1 MKRIYR
7 GRFAPSP
14 TGPLHFGSLVAA
26 VGSYLDAKANGGVW
40 LVRMDD
46 LDQSRTVPGAAD
58 LILRSLENLG
68 MAWDETVVYQST
80 RSAAYESALKVLK
93 KRKLIYPCA
102 CSRREIA
109 DSAVGGID
117 GPIYTGTCRKG
128 LLAGR
133 AARAERIMT
142 DNNRIEL
149 KDAIQGKIAHSLE
162 RQVGDF
168 VVKRADGYF
177 AYQLAAVV
185 DDADQGITDIVRG
198 ADLLDSTTRQIYLQ
212 QLLGYSTPRYAH
224 LPVAVNVSV
233 RNFTDPAFVDRVL
246 AALARHRVD
255 PGLLQLELT
264 EELTGNLSK
273 QLRTGQIQLA
283 VLFDDGRILAV
294 IATADVP
301 SLRWV
306 SEILAVYEDAG

>member
-46 LDQSRTVPGAAD
+46 LDLSRTVPGAAD
-58 LILRSLENLG
+58 VILRSLQKLG

-80 RSAAYESALKVLK
+80 RSAAYEAALKILK

-109 DSAVGGID
+109 DSAVGGLD
-117 GPIYTGTCRKG
+117 GPIYPGTCRKG

-133 AARAERIMT
+133 AARADRIIT
-142 DNNRIEL
+142 DNTRIEL
-149 KDAIQGKIAHSLE
+149 KDVIQGKIVHSLE

-177 AYQLAAVV
+177 AYQLAVVV
-185 DDADQGITDIVRG
+185 DDAAQGITDVVRG

-212 QLLGYSTPRYAH
+212 QQLGYTTPRYAH
-224 LPVAVNVSV
+224 LPVAVNV
-233 RNFTDPAFVDRVL
+233 L
-246 AALARHRVD
+246 
-255 PGLLQLELT
+255 GEK
-264 EELTGNLSK
+264 LSK
-273 QLRTGQIQLA
+273 QTLAAPIDVAAPVPALNA
-283 VLFDDGRILAV
+283 VLQFLGQPAVTDCAADDTVTFWAQAVAAWDIRRIPHTRTQA
-294 IATADVP
+294 APD
-301 SLRWV
+301 
-306 SEILAVYEDAG
+306 

>member
-1 MKRIYR
+1 MKRNYR

-26 VGSYLDAKANGGVW
+26 VGSYLDAKSHGGAW

-46 LDQSRTVPGAAD
+46 LDLSRTVPGAAD

-80 RSAAYESALKVLK
+80 RSEAYEKALKVLK

-109 DSAVGGID
+109 DSAVGGLD
-117 GPIYTGTCRKG
+117 GPIYPGTCRKG

-133 AARAERIMT
+133 AARADRVIT
-142 DNNRIEL
+142 DNTRTEL
-149 KDAIQGKIAHSLE
+149 KDVIQGKVVHSLE

-177 AYQLAAVV
+177 AYQLAVVV
-185 DDADQGITDIVRG
+185 DDAAQGITDVVRG

-212 QLLGYSTPRYAH
+212 QLLGYATPRYAH
-224 LPVAVNVSV
+224 LPVAVNV
-233 RNFTDPAFVDRVL
+233 L
-246 AALARHRVD
+246 
-255 PGLLQLELT
+255 GEK
-264 EELTGNLSK
+264 LSK
-273 QLRTGQIQLA
+273 QTLAAPINVAAPVLTLNA
-283 VLFDDGRILAV
+283 VLQFLGQATITDCAPDDTRAFWAQAV
-294 IATADVP
+294 AAWDITRVP
-301 SLRWV
+301 HTRTQ
-306 SEILAVYEDAG
+306 AAPD

>member
-26 VGSYLDAKANGGVW
+26 IGSYLDAKAHGGVW

-46 LDQSRTVPGAAD
+46 LDLSRTVPGAAD
-58 LILRSLENLG
+58 LILRSLESLG
-68 MAWDETVVYQST
+68 MAWDEPVVYQSK
-80 RSAAYESALKVLK
+80 RSAAYEAALKVLK

-109 DSAVGGID
+109 DSAVGGLD
-117 GPIYTGTCRKG
+117 GPIYSGTCRKG

-133 AARAERIMT
+133 AARADRVIT
-142 DNNRIEL
+142 DNTRIEL
-149 KDAIQGKIAHSLE
+149 KDVIQGKIVHSLE

-168 VVKRADGYF
+168 VVKRADGYY

-185 DDADQGITDIVRG
+185 DDAAQGITDVVRG

-212 QLLGYSTPRYAH
+212 QMLGYTTPRYAH
-224 LPVAVNVSV
+224 LPVAVNVLGEKLSKQTLAAPIDN
-233 RNFTDPAFVDRVL
+233 RELLATLN
-246 AALARHRVD
+246 AALAFLGQDTITDADPKKMADFWKRAIAGWGLARV
-255 PGLLQLELT
+255 PRQ
-264 EELTGNLSK
+264 
-273 QLRTGQIQLA
+273 RTQPA
-283 VLFDDGRILAV
+283 PV
-294 IATADVP
+294 
-301 SLRWV
+301 
-306 SEILAVYEDAG
+306 

>member
-1 MKRIYR
+1 MKRNYR

-26 VGSYLDAKANGGVW
+26 VGSYLDAKAHGGAW

-46 LDQSRTVPGAAD
+46 LDLSRTVPGAAD
-58 LILRSLENLG
+58 IILRSLEKLG
-68 MAWDETVVYQST
+68 MAWDEPVVYQST
-80 RSAAYESALKVLK
+80 RSEAYEKALKVLK

-109 DSAVGGID
+109 DSALGGID

-142 DNNRIEL
+142 DNTRIEL
-149 KDAIQGKIAHSLE
+149 KDVIQGKIMHSLE

-177 AYQLAAVV
+177 AYQLAVVV

-212 QLLGYSTPRYAH
+212 QQLGYATPRYAH
-224 LPVAVNVSV
+224 LPVAVNV
-233 RNFTDPAFVDRVL
+233 L
-246 AALARHRVD
+246 
-255 PGLLQLELT
+255 GEK
-264 EELTGNLSK
+264 LSK
-273 QLRTGQIQLA
+273 QTLAAPINVSAPVLTLNA
-283 VLFDDGRILAV
+283 VLQFLGQATVTDCAPDDTREFWAQAV
-294 IATADVP
+294 AAWDITRVP
-301 SLRWV
+301 HTRTQ
-306 SEILAVYEDAG
+306 AAPD

>member
-1 MKRIYR
+1 MKRNYR

-26 VGSYLDAKANGGVW
+26 VGSYLDAKAHGGAW

-46 LDQSRTVPGAAD
+46 LDLSRTVPGAAD
-58 LILRSLENLG
+58 LILNSLEKLG

-80 RSAAYESALKVLK
+80 RSEAYEKALKVLK

-149 KDAIQGKIAHSLE
+149 KDAIQGKIVHSLE

-177 AYQLAAVV
+177 AYQLAVVV

-212 QLLGYSTPRYAH
+212 QLLGYATPRYAH
-224 LPVAVNVSV
+224 LPVAVNV
-233 RNFTDPAFVDRVL
+233 L
-246 AALARHRVD
+246 
-255 PGLLQLELT
+255 GEK
-264 EELTGNLSK
+264 LSK
-273 QLRTGQIQLA
+273 QTLAAPINVAAPVLTLNA
-283 VLFDDGRILAV
+283 VLQFLGQATITDCAPEDTRTFWAQAV
-294 IATADVP
+294 STWDITRVP
-301 SLRWV
+301 HTRTQ
-306 SEILAVYEDAG
+306 AAPD

>member
-46 LDQSRTVPGAAD
+46 LDLSRTVPGAAD
-58 LILRSLENLG
+58 IILRSLENLG
-68 MAWDETVVYQST
+68 MAWDETVVYQSS
-80 RSAAYESALKVLK
+80 RSEAYEKALKVLR

-149 KDAIQGKIAHSLE
+149 KDAIQGKIVHSLE

-177 AYQLAAVV
+177 AYQLAVVV

-212 QLLGYSTPRYAH
+212 QLLGYTTPRYAH
-224 LPVAVNVSV
+224 LPVAVNV
-233 RNFTDPAFVDRVL
+233 L
-246 AALARHRVD
+246 
-255 PGLLQLELT
+255 GEK
-264 EELTGNLSK
+264 LSK
-273 QLRTGQIQLA
+273 QTLA
-283 VLFDDGRILAV
+283 API
-294 IATADVP
+294 
-301 SLRWV
+301 
-306 SEILAVYEDAG
+306 DAGDPLATLNPVLAFLGQDVINDADPKKMADFWKRAIAGWDLARVPRQRTQPAPV

>member
-26 VGSYLDAKANGGVW
+26 VGSYLDAKAQGGVW
-40 LVRMDD
+40 LLRMDD
-46 LDQSRTVPGAAD
+46 LDQSRTVPGASD
-58 LILRSLENLG
+58 LILKSLENLG
-68 MAWDETVVYQST
+68 MAWDESIVYQSK
-80 RSAAYESALKVLK
+80 RSEAYEAALKVLR

-109 DSAVGGID
+109 DSAVGGLD
-117 GPIYTGTCRKG
+117 GPVYPGTCRKG

-133 AARAERIMT
+133 AARAERVIT

-149 KDAIQGKIAHSLE
+149 KDAIQGKIVHSLE

-177 AYQLAAVV
+177 AYQLAVVV

-212 QLLGYSTPRYAH
+212 QLLGYSTPHYAH
-224 LPVAVNVSV
+224 LPVAVNV
-233 RNFTDPAFVDRVL
+233 L
-246 AALARHRVD
+246 
-255 PGLLQLELT
+255 GEK
-264 EELTGNLSK
+264 LSK
-273 QLRTGQIQLA
+273 QTLAAPIDDADPVTTLNA
-283 VLFDDGRILAV
+283 VLEFLGQDCIKDCGPGALAEFWKRA
-294 IATADVP
+294 ITNWKLERVP
-301 SLRWV
+301 KQRTLSAPV
-306 SEILAVYEDAG
+306 

>member
-26 VGSYLDAKANGGVW
+26 VGSYLDAKANGGIW

-58 LILRSLENLG
+58 IILGSREKLG

-80 RSAAYESALKVLK
+80 RSAAYEAALKVLK

-109 DSAVGGID
+109 DSAVGGLD
-117 GPIYTGTCRKG
+117 GPIYPGTCRKG

-133 AARAERIMT
+133 AARAERVIT
-142 DNNRIEL
+142 DNTRIEL
-149 KDAIQGKIAHSLE
+149 KDAIQGKIMHSLE

-168 VVKRADGYF
+168 VVKRADGFF

-212 QLLGYSTPRYAH
+212 QLLGYTTPRYAH
-224 LPVAVNVSV
+224 LPVAVNV
-233 RNFTDPAFVDRVL
+233 L
-246 AALARHRVD
+246 
-255 PGLLQLELT
+255 GEK
-264 EELTGNLSK
+264 LSK
-273 QLRTGQIQLA
+273 QTLAAPIDVSSPLPTLNA
-283 VLFDDGRILAV
+283 VLQFLGQEIVTGCAPDDTRAFWKQAV
-294 IATADVP
+294 AAWDIARVP
-301 SLRWV
+301 HARTQ
-306 SEILAVYEDAG
+306 AAPD